1 MISIIIF
8 EIKLGFVAVSVIL
21 TNGRLKFK
29 GDVRSEGLLYCVSD
43 ETTKI
48 VETSIKGIDM
58 FSCLEPNEI

>member
-1 MISIIIF
+1 MISDLVML
-8 EIKLGFVAVSVIL
+8 ETVVGPVIQA
-21 TNGRLKFK
+21 NGSLMFK
-29 GDVRSEGLLYCVSD
+29 DDVRSEGLLYCVSD